1 MTETIQEIV
10 IGSTLKEI
18 LRQIV
23 DHDGSPIDISGGEV
37 RLQGVSDDIAK
48 TFDVVG
54 AIYDGPQGLAL
65 WQEVGGSGFVEASD
79 LGEKSEALYRLR
91 TKFTDVAGKVDF
103 GPEFFYRWVAPP
115 AITPPG
121 P

>member
-1 MTETIQEIV
+1 MTETVQEIV

-23 DHDGSPIDISGGEV
+23 DADGNPIDISGGEV

-65 WQEVGGSGFVEASD
+65 WTEVGGTSFVEESD

-91 TKFTDVAGKVDF
+91 TKFTDAAGKIDF
-103 GPEFFYRWVAPP
+103 GPEFNYRWVKAPDV
-115 AITPPG
+115 TPPT